1 MVEEEVAM
9 AARAYWK
16 GHLRLSLV
24 SIGIELYS
32 AAKSSGRLSLRQ
44 LHKPSG
50 KRIRYQ
56 KTAPGIGP
64 VNTDDIVKG
73 FEIAKDEYVI
83 LDSEELEEIKLD
95 SKHTIDLVQFVD
107 QCEIDPRYF
116 NKPYYV
122 TPEDNAVAEE
132 GFAVIRDALRKSGKT
147 GLGQMA
153 VRGRDY
159 IAAIR
164 PCGDGLL
171 LETLRYAEE
180 IRESD
185 EIFRHIP
192 DVEPSEEMMDLAL
205 ELVERKS
212 APFEA
217 DIFKSQYASAMREL
231 IEQKRKKGKVT
242 PASDEEI
249 DTGDNVIDL
258 MEALKKSVSK
268 DKKKSTTRRKS
279 TTRKKSSSSKRK
291 AS

>member
-1 MVEEEVAM
+1 M

-32 AAKSSGRLSLRQ
+32 ASTSSSRLALHQ
-44 LHKPSG
+44 IHKPSG

-56 KTAPGIGP
+56 KTAPGVGP
-64 VNTDDIVKG
+64 VDTDEIVKG

-83 LDSEELEEIKLD
+83 LEPDELEEVKLE

-116 NKPYYV
+116 NKPYYAV
-122 TPEDNAVAEE
+122 PEDNEVAEE
-132 GFAVIRDALRKSGKT
+132 GFAVIRDALREAGKT
-147 GLGQMA
+147 ALGQMA

-159 IAAIR
+159 IVAIR
-164 PCGDGLL
+164 PCGEGLL
-171 LETLRYAEE
+171 LETLRYADE

-192 DVEPSEEMMDLAL
+192 EVEPNEEMLDLAL
-205 ELVERKS
+205 ELVARKS
-212 APFEA
+212 APFDA
-217 DIFKSQYASAMREL
+217 DAFKSQYATAMREL
-231 IEQKRKKGKVT
+231 IDEKRKKGKVT
-242 PASDEEI
+242 AASDEEI
-249 DTGDNVIDL
+249 ASGDNVIDL
-258 MEALKKSVSK
+258 MDALKKSVSK
-268 DKKKSTTRRKS
+268 DKKKSSSSRRGAKK
-279 TTRKKSSSSKRK
+279 TTRKTSTKRK